1 MSELASITIPVSTG
15 SLAAYNRDKYQ
26 PDSVHGIWLRYNT
39 HTAHVCIVCG
49 ARQKRYKK
57 RRNKKYYSLITS
69 MKVVGIYWLIDCEYV
84 SRHTSHLE
92 TARKITR
99 IVKVSPRLA
108 CNKLR

>member
-1 MSELASITIPVSTG
+1 
-15 SLAAYNRDKYQ
+15 
-26 PDSVHGIWLRYNT
+26 
-39 HTAHVCIVCG
+39 
-49 ARQKRYKK
+49 
-57 RRNKKYYSLITS
+57 